1 MNLLFH
7 LTFFIITWGLIPAPA
22 IAQQYKK
29 NLLVIHSYSAE
40 SHWIK

>member
-29 NLLVIHSYSAE
+29 KSARYSQLF
-40 SHWIK
+40 SKKSLD